1 MIKYL
6 RHEEIDKAKWD
17 DCIRNAVNGLE
28 YAQSW
33 YLDIVAEEWEALI
46 EDDYQRVMP
55 LVGRTKRGI
64 SYLFQPVF
72 TQQLGVFSQSIL
84 SEDIVTHFLS
94 QIPSK
99 YKFVEINLN
108 SLNKVDKKQFN
119 ISSFLNHELDLIHRY
134 EYLYKNYSTN
144 LKRNL
149 KKAKKA
155 GLILQKNI
163 KPEEIIALF
172 KNNRGKT
179 ISGLTDGDY
188 LKMQRVAYAGIYKGL
203 IQTVG
208 AYTPHNELCGGA
220 IFLRSGKKMVFLF
233 SGISEEGRSASA
245 LPFLLDA
252 FIQEHVNK
260 HITLDFE
267 GSNDPKLARF
277 YKSFGS
283 KECYYPHL
291 KINRLPFHLK
301 WMVSVAK
308 WLRKI

>member
-6 RHEEIDKAKWD
+6 RHEEIDKDKWD

-33 YLDIVAEEWEALI
+33 YLDIVAEEWDALV

-84 SEDIVTHFLS
+84 SEGIVSNFLQ
-94 QIPSK
+94 QIPVSF
-99 YKFVEINLN
+99 KFIEINLN
-108 SLNKVDKKQFN
+108 SLNKVDERKFN
-119 ISSFLNHELDLIHRY
+119 LAPFLNHELDLIHPY

-149 KKAKKA
+149 KKAAKA

-163 KPEEIIALF
+163 KPEEIIDLF
-172 KNNRGKT
+172 RANRGKT
-179 ISGLTDGDY
+179 VSNLYDSDY
-188 LKMQRVAYAGIYKGL
+188 MKLQRIAYSGIYKGL

-208 AYTPHNELCGGA
+208 AFTPHNELCGGA
-220 IFLRSGKKMVFLF
+220 IFLRSKKKMIFLF
-233 SGISEEGRSASA
+233 SGVSDEGRNSSA
-245 LPFLLDA
+245 LPFIIDS
-252 FIQEHVNK
+252 FIQDYVNK

-277 YKSFGS
+277 YKGFGS
-283 KECYYPHL
+283 KECTYPHI
-291 KINRLPFHLK
+291 KINRLPIHLK
-301 WMVSVAK
+301 LGVSLVK
-308 WLRKI
+308 WFRNI